1 MSYYDSQL
9 QQTTAKRSRPEP
21 PPELLRGLAGNLK
34 ANADQL
40 AQDSGYAEQGEVRD
54 RREIEIQTERL
65 GNGIANLQSVA
76 HELAHRLQPIVNLSG
91 EPKIGEA
98 QPTNCT
104 KFGAVL
110 NDMASDVEKLHSFLC
125 QLLNSIEL

>member
-1 MSYYDSQL
+1 MNYYDSQL
-9 QQTTAKRSRPEP
+9 QQNTAKRDLPGP
-21 PPELLRGLAGNLK
+21 PMKSAYSPQELANQFGNTAGLV
-34 ANADQL
+34 
-40 AQDSGYAEQGEVRD
+40 GYAEQGEVRN

-76 HELAHRLQPIVNLSG
+76 HELANRLQPIVNLSL
-91 EPKIGEA
+91 EQKPIES
-98 QPTNCT
+98 QPPNCT

-110 NDMASDVEKLHSFLC
+110 NDMASDVEKLHGFLC